1 MPCNNISAQAAY
13 SRLRRYCKCPWNPSS
28 KGSRT
33 NPDSAVYQPTARP
46 LLHRVAPPTPSQR
59 QASLTESPARRN
71 FVELSLG
78 TFGAALGSPLFLCTR
93 QNQKPRRGDQRRFTR
108 GSVLAEGTEHE
119 HHHPFFT
126 RGSVLAE
133 GTEHEH
139 HHPFLAASRSGR
151 GFTMADLLVRITTVA
166 VLVGALVERD
176 AGGSARHVSGRRHDP
191 HRDARACEYA
201 QHEDDHAYGHL
212 RLPAW
217 PFGIERRSHFVGSGT
232 RHWVCLMNWA
242 MSLTASR
249 AVPA

>member
-119 HHHPFFT
+119 HHHPF
-126 RGSVLAE
+126 
-133 GTEHEH
+133 
-139 HHPFLAASRSGR
+139 LAASRSGR

-176 AGGSARHVSGRRHDP
+176 AGGSPRHVSGRRHDP

-201 QHEDDHAYGHL
+201 QL
-212 RLPAW
+212 
-217 PFGIERRSHFVGSGT
+217 
-232 RHWVCLMNWA
+232 
-242 MSLTASR
+242 
-249 AVPA
+249 VPVNKPSPCTDTTFIFHRT